1 MGSNIDTSYCYPS
14 PSFSYRSQSF
24 RPAYSRLN
32 ELRALVPPG
41 VPMIAAT
48 ATVTKAVRDDVIT
61 KLEMQGCKLVYT
73 SPNRP
78 NIYYE
83 VRPRTD
89 IETDFAPLVSDLQ
102 CNFNKAKRVIVYCR
116 SYNMCADLY
125 EHFLFSLGDSCY
137 YPSGA
142 PHVSDN
148 RLIAMYHANTPSHN
162 KDVIFHSMQKPDGV
176 VRIVFATVA
185 LGMGINFAAL
195 NTTMHYGAPSTI
207 EDYFQE
213 SGRVERSG
221 EQGISIVFWKPSD
234 APNYKDTSKP
244 RHAELAAVR
253 RYLENKEEC
262 RRCQLLHYFDPEL
275 VASLPPRDLALCCD
289 VCARSVSTSTK

>member
-1 MGSNIDTSYCYPS
+1 M
-14 PSFSYRSQSF
+14 
-24 RPAYSRLN
+24 
-32 ELRALVPPG
+32 VPPS
-41 VPMIAAT
+41 VPMMAAT
-48 ATVTKAVRDDVIT
+48 ATVTKAVRDDVIS

-102 CNFNKAKRVIVYCR
+102 CNYNKAERVIVYCR

-137 YPSGA
+137 YPPGA
-142 PHVSDN
+142 QHVSDN

-162 KDVIFHSMQKPDGV
+162 KEVIFHSMQKPDGV
-176 VRIVFATVA
+176 VRVVFATVA
-185 LGMGINFAAL
+185 LGMGVNFTSL
-195 NTTMHYGAPSTI
+195 NKTIHYGAPSTI

-213 SGRVERSG
+213 SGRVGRSG
-221 EQGISIVFWKPSD
+221 EQGKSIVFWKPSD

-253 RYLENKEEC
+253 GYLENTEEC
-262 RRCQLLHYFDPEL
+262 RRCQLLYYFDPEL
-275 VASLPPRDLALCCD
+275 IGLLPPRDLMLCCD
-289 VCARSVSTSTK
+289 VCARSVTTSSN